1 MLNKYLVLDRLV
13 STTIL
18 SLLHGHEHTT
28 LFLTHLSL
36 YLALPGDSDGKESAC
51 NAGAPASIPELGRS
65 PGEGNGYPL
74 DSSCLEN
81 STDRGA
87 W

>member
-28 LFLTHLSL
+28 LFLTHLFNTDELINSSR
-36 YLALPGDSDGKESAC
+36 PGIVLVWE
-51 NAGAPASIPELGRS
+51 R
-65 PGEGNGYPL
+65 EGG
-74 DSSCLEN
+74 
-81 STDRGA
+81 
-87 W
+87 